1 MTFSIGA
8 CASSQKQY
16 LDKFDSMNLL
26 EQYVL
31 NLIVKMFP
39 DSNQIYLNQLS
50 DWSYFCEV

>member
-8 CASSQKQY
+8 RASSQKQY

>member
-8 CASSQKQY
+8 RASSQKQY

-31 NLIVKMFP
+31 NLIVKLFP
-39 DSNQIYLNQLS
+39 DSNPIYLSQLL